1 MNKVKLP
8 KLSFKYVNAPDSS
21 LRVEMAYGR
30 IFDLASRRLTPLLT
44 QPPISDKSNY
54 RK

>member
-8 KLSFKYVNAPDSS
+8 KLSFKFVNAPDSS
-21 LRVEMAYGR
+21 LRVSMAYAR
-30 IFDLASRRLTPLLT
+30 IFESVKQAST
-44 QPPISDKSNY
+44 SDKSNY